1 MDALVSRLDALVTN
15 PDLAPLLSLLKGI
28 RNGAVYGAKVRFP
41 HALVMIFLF
50 RSGTIREKVKL
61 VLNATRQHA
70 RNLAVFCLIYK
81 SSMIVL
87 RNINPAGVGKEGQY
101 DSFFAGLMGGYA
113 VFGRHKS
120 SVTQQIVIYI
130 FARVVLGFAKLS
142 VQPGAHPLSDLM
154 GPEGRKHIENNAW
167 AVFASVSWALVMYL
181 FRWHPETL
189 MSSLRSSMV
198 YIYADSDHW
207 DSFRNL
213 LVHNK

>member
-15 PDLAPLLSLLKGI
+15 PDLAPLLSLVKGI

-41 HALVMIFLF
+41 HALV
-50 RSGTIREKVKL
+50 IREKVKL

-81 SSMIVL
+81 SSMIAL
-87 RNINPAGVGKEGQY
+87 RNINPAGVGREGQY

-120 SVTQQIVIYI
+120 SITQQIVIYI

-142 VQPGAHPLSDLM
+142 VQPGARPFSSLI
-154 GPEGRKHIENNAW
+154 GPEARKQIEGNAW
-167 AVFASVSWALVMYL
+167 AVFASLSWAFVMYL
-181 FRWHPETL
+181 FRWHPEVL

-207 DSFRNL
+207 DSFRNF